1 MEDIR
6 KLSFSVSPE
15 LEKQIVDMRK
25 RDEYCRLTVAEIIRR
40 LVQAGLE
47 ALASEPQ
54 S

>member
-1 MEDIR
+1 MEDVR

-15 LEKQIVDMRK
+15 MEKQIVDMRK

-40 LVQAGLE
+40 LVQAGLDV
-47 ALASEPQ
+47 LAAEPQ